1 LKSEMHNSRTPLLA
15 CACLLVVKTITAFV
29 PHTRSFGTSSRHM
42 ASFRED
48 EENGAA
54 APRHE
59 PRDLSRPQSECIS
72 APGRVSPPNDCF
84 DLDDDL
90 QLMRRDVAEME
101 VRYEDAIR
109 LSAFETAAHLR
120 DRITEGRSRD
130 AELVYSAATGEMHEA
145 LAEGDHARAR
155 RCRDEREMAKL
166 SMPQFNLH
174 GLWVG
179 KYGNNGHELVNI
191 TYSGD
196 TLTATKVT
204 GDRHVPRG
212 EISFTA
218 NLQPR
223 TYNDPD
229 VLPPVELLNS
239 AASQWGAKLLPR
251 FVGKGHVADEGYKE
265 VAWVEGQLVLIG
277 DYFGFA
283 WVPQQHQI
291 FFGRPSGELA
301 LRMLRD
307 YISEEDEAE
316 NARAVA
322 ERMYSGH
329 VEDMKDLEGSTRRI
343 LKHNDLKDLERKIQ

>member
-1 LKSEMHNSRTPLLA
+1 MHNSRTPLLA
-15 CACLLVVKTITAFV
+15 CACFLVVKTATAFV
-29 PHTRSFGTSSRHM
+29 PQTRPFGTSSRHL

-59 PRDLSRPQSECIS
+59 PRDPSRPQSECVS
-72 APGRVSPPNDCF
+72 APGRVSPPFDATRF

-120 DRITEGRSRD
+120 ERITEGRSRD
-130 AELVYSAATGEMHEA
+130 AELVYSKATCEMNEA
-145 LAEGDHARAR
+145 LAGGDDERAR
-155 RCRDEREMAKL
+155 RCQKEREMAKK

-179 KYGNNGHELVNI
+179 KYGNNGYEMVNV

-223 TYNDPD
+223 MYNELDA
-229 VLPPVELLNS
+229 LPPVELLNS

-329 VEDMKDLEGSTRRI
+329 IQDMKGLEGSTRRI
-343 LKHNDLKDLERKIQ
+343 LKHNDLKDLEREIQ